1 MFVRNKRQYATYKA
15 ETDTNVY
22 TSFIFGFAER
32 WADKMEAYLDQGVR
46 NMEKLVDSTFNQAST
61 HVGIKPIYL
70 TPRMIEEGKKILCK
84 YWEHGEMLKDYLE
97 NKH

>member
-1 MFVRNKRQYATYKA
+1 
-15 ETDTNVY
+15 
-22 TSFIFGFAER
+22 
-32 WADKMEAYLDQGVR
+32 
-46 NMEKLVDSTFNQAST
+46 MEKLVDSTFNQAST

-70 TPRMIEEGKKILCK
+70 TPRMIEEGKKILYK